1 MQPFEH
7 MSLADQHTIRMGL
20 KMMIMLARTLPT
32 RNARIAHMR
41 GQTFDGPHHTGQVV
55 IDTEMANYI
64 ADLLDAESPAE
75 RETHLQVLSKL
86 RDSITRR

>member
-1 MQPFEH
+1 MQPFER

-32 RNARIAHMR
+32 RDARIAHML
-41 GQTFDGPHHTGQVV
+41 GQSFEGPHHTGQVV
-55 IDTEMANYI
+55 IDVDTAGHI

-75 RETHLQVLSKL
+75 REAHLQVLSTL
-86 RDSITRR
+86 RDSFARR

>member
-7 MSLADQHTIRMGL
+7 MSRADQHTIRMGL
-20 KMMIMLARTLPT
+20 KLMIMLVRTLPT
-32 RNARIAHMR
+32 RNARIAHML

-55 IDTEMANYI
+55 IDVDTASYI

-75 RETHLQVLSKL
+75 RDAHLQILAKL
-86 RDSITRR
+86 RESYARR